1 MPLIEFHRS
10 VTDKAPIRNTFHA
23 KGVKGGKRRI
33 GYCAGMV
40 YLEYSPFI
48 VKYYFK
54 CTVKVSCMETGK
66 YRIRREYVRDIVIV
80 IYNGDI

>member
-1 MPLIEFHRS
+1 ML
-10 VTDKAPIRNTFHA
+10 
-23 KGVKGGKRRI
+23 RRI

-54 CTVKVSCMETGK
+54 CTVKVSYMETEK
-66 YRIRREYVRDIVIV
+66 YRIRREHVRDTVIV
-80 IYNGDI
+80 ILYNGEI